1 MKLIS
6 CYIENFGAL
15 KQREIK
21 FEKNLTSICEENG
34 YGKTTIA
41 SFLEA
46 MFYGMEP
53 DRSNKKDFGMRRHF
67 NPFAGGKFGGYAVF
81 SIGRDRYKI
90 ERYFDASSETRDS
103 LTVYKNDERFEGFGG
118 KIGEKIFGIDK
129 QSFERTIFIDSR
141 EIEITSTGS
150 ISAKLNNF
158 VEGSTDDTN
167 TEKALAR
174 LKEKAKEYKKERA
187 GANDRISNEQQKVR
201 EIEEGIS
208 NAEKIKESLPGKY
221 KQLSDLEQEDK
232 KLSQKAKA
240 QQKTALELKDWER
253 YDGFTEEA
261 ERAAGVIEKLKL
273 RYWGSV
279 PSSDEISGIKETISK
294 KEILEERIAKSLS
307 QEEKKELSLLQKK
320 YEDRMP
326 TESEISDISEKI
338 VLLAQ
343 KESDISSRE
352 AIPPTENEI
361 ALRKRFENHVPTE
374 KEIKQIDDAI
384 GEYEI
389 AEKAYQETPD
399 YIFEVAGHSSSAPQS
414 SKKKYLITAIIAAII
429 AVVGIGVLFVQTI
442 PGVILLVAGAACLL
456 ATGFIYLNKK
466 ASVNTSDATQR
477 INPEK
482 TEKERIKN
490 GAEMKVRILLAPYGY
505 SSDKNINALV
515 EKLKSDLEEYNGLV
529 TADGK
534 KDKELAEKK
543 TECEKLGREIADYF
557 KAYGFTEGTL
567 RVRLS
572 ALQKEINSYIQ
583 LKNTSDR
590 VEKQKKE
597 DKNRLAELESKIQ
610 EFCAKYHIDEP
621 LTEDKIDELEKDVKD
636 YTLADSKYNDNFNKA
651 KKLKE
656 EKNLN
661 VRPVKLEDNESQS
674 LEDDTNQ
681 LQQQIHK
688 LKQEIS
694 DCETQAEELDN
705 LNAELEKHKEL
716 LNKYIEKHRLL
727 DLTQK
732 YLKEADKRLKDK
744 YIAPIKNK
752 FVSYAELLESA
763 LGKKVTITP
772 SFEIRYE
779 HSGQEYSEKHLS
791 AGQRRICAF
800 CLRMALIENMY
811 AEEKPFIIL
820 DDPFANL
827 DRNHMDRVKDM
838 LKKLSEKLQLV
849 YFTCH
854 ESRAI

>member
-6 CYIENFGAL
+6 CYIENFGAI
-15 KQREIK
+15 KQKEIK

-46 MFYGMEP
+46 MFYGMES

-103 LTVYKNDERFEGFGG
+103 LTIYKNDERFEGFGD

-167 TEKALAR
+167 TDKALAR

-187 GANDRISNEQQKVR
+187 GANDRISNEQQEVLKIKDR
-201 EIEEGIS
+201 IS
-208 NAEKIKESLPGKY
+208 NSETIMKSLPEKY
-221 KQLSDLEQEDK
+221 KQLSELEQEDK
-232 KLSQKAKA
+232 KLSQKANA

-253 YDGFTEEA
+253 YDGFMDEA
-261 ERAAGVIEKLKL
+261 ERATGVIEKLKL
-273 RYWGSV
+273 KYGGSV
-279 PSSDEISGIKETISK
+279 PSSDEISGIKKTISE
-294 KEILEERIAKSLS
+294 KEILEKQIAKSLL
-307 QEEKKELSLLQKK
+307 QEEKDELSLLQKK
-320 YEDRMP
+320 YEGRMP
-326 TESEISDISEKI
+326 TESEISDKREKI

-343 KESDISSRE
+343 KKSEISSRE
-352 AIPPTENEI
+352 AISPTENEI

-374 KEIKQIDDAI
+374 KEIKQLDDAV

-429 AVVGIGVLFVQTI
+429 AVVGIGILFVQTI

-490 GAEMKVRILLAPYGY
+490 SAEMKVRILLAPYGY
-505 SSDKNINALV
+505 SSDKNINILV
-515 EKLKSDLEEYNGLV
+515 EKLKSDFEEYNRLV
-529 TADGK
+529 SADGK
-534 KDKELAEKK
+534 KDEALAEKK
-543 TECEKLGREIADYF
+543 AECEKLGKEIDDYF
-557 KAYGFTEGTL
+557 KAYGFMEGVL

-572 ALQKEINSYIQ
+572 DLQNEINRYIQ
-583 LKNTSDR
+583 LKNIAAS
-590 VEKQKKE
+590 VEERKKGE
-597 DKNRLAELESKIQ
+597 KNRLAEVENKIQ
-610 EFCAKYHIDEP
+610 EFCAKYHIVEP
-621 LTEDKIDELEKDVKD
+621 LTDKIGELEKDVTN
-636 YTLADSKYNDNFNKA
+636 YTLANSNYNDNINKA
-651 KKLKE
+651 KQWKK

-661 VRPVKLEDNESQS
+661 VRPVKHEDNESQS
-674 LEDDTNQ
+674 LEYDIDQ
-681 LQQQIHK
+681 LKQRISR

-694 DCETQAEELDN
+694 DCETEAEKLDYF
-705 LNAELEKHKEL
+705 NAELENHKEL

-727 DLTQK
+727 ELTQEC
-732 YLKEADKRLKDK
+732 LRDADKNLKDK

-763 LGKKVTITP
+763 IGEKVTMTP

-791 AGQRRICAF
+791 AGQRSICAF

-827 DRNHMDRVKDM
+827 DRKHMDRIKDM
-838 LKKLSEKLQLV
+838 LKKLSEKLQQV

>member
-6 CYIENFGAL
+6 CYIENFGAI
-15 KQREIK
+15 KQNEIK

-46 MFYGMEP
+46 MFYGMES

-67 NPFAGGKFGGYAVF
+67 NPFAGGKFGGYVIF

-103 LTVYKNDERFEGFGG
+103 LTVYKNDERFEGFGDT
-118 KIGEKIFGIDK
+118 IGEKIFGIDK
-129 QSFERTIFIDSR
+129 QSFERTIFIDAR

-167 TEKALAR
+167 TEKALDR

-187 GANDRISNEQQKVR
+187 GANDRISNERQEVR
-201 EIEEGIS
+201 KIEDRIR
-208 NAEKIKESLPGKY
+208 NAETIKESLPEKY

-232 KLSQKAKA
+232 ELSQKAKA
-240 QQKTALELKDWER
+240 QQKAALELKDWER

-261 ERAAGVIEKLKL
+261 ERATGVIEKLKL
-273 RYWGSV
+273 KYGGSV
-279 PSSDEISGIKETISK
+279 PSSDEISGIKQTISEK
-294 KEILEERIAKSLS
+294 KMHEERIAKSLL
-307 QEEKKELSLLQKK
+307 QEEKAELSLLHKK
-320 YEDRMP
+320 YEGRMP

-352 AIPPTENEI
+352 AISPTENEI
-361 ALRKRFENHVPTE
+361 ALRERFKNHVPTE
-374 KEIKQIDDAI
+374 KEIKQLDDAV

-505 SSDKNINALV
+505 SSDKNINVLV

-572 ALQKEINSYIQ
+572 ALQNEINSYIQ
-583 LKNTSDR
+583 LKNTSDS
-590 VEKQKKE
+590 VEKQKE
-597 DKNRLAELESKIQ
+597 GEKNRLAELESKIQ
-610 EFCAKYHIDEP
+610 EFCAKYHISEP
-621 LTEDKIDELEKDVKD
+621 LTDKIVELEKDVTD
-636 YTLADSKYNDNFNKA
+636 YTLANSNYNDSIKKA
-651 KKLKE
+651 KQLKE

-688 LKQEIS
+688 LKREIS

-716 LNKYIEKHRLL
+716 LNKYIEKHSLL